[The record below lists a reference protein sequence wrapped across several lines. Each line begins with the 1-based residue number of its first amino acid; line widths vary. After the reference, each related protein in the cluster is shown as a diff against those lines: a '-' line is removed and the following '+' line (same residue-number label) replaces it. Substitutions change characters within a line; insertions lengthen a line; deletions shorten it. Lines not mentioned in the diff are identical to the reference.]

1 MFRFLNFHRH
11 PEKKDEWVFYF
22 HDGEVGTYFEER
34 IKSEGIP
41 YKKLKDEKKAE
52 ILYFSFAKADFD
64 QAQIINSEAMGKF
77 PRPFI
82 PEKAARTV
90 LLVLFFIMVAFA
102 LTGYIITTLKKGG
115 NVLLVF

>member
-11 PEKKDEWVFYF
+11 PEKKGDWVFYF
-22 HDGEVGTYFEER
+22 HDAEVASYFEER
-34 IKSEGIP
+34 IQEADIP
-41 YKKLKDEKKAE
+41 YKKLKDEKKSD

-64 QAQIINSEAMGKF
+64 RAQIINSEAMGKF

-90 LLVLFFIMVAFA
+90 LLVIFFLMVAFA
-102 LTGYIITTLKKGG
+102 LTGYIITALKKG
-115 NVLLVF
+115 

>member
-11 PEKKDEWVFYF
+11 PEKKGDWVFYF
-22 HDGEVGTYFEER
+22 HDAEVAAYFEER
-34 IKSEGIP
+34 IQEADIP
-41 YKKLKDEKKAE
+41 YKKLKDEKKSD

-82 PEKAARTV
+82 PEKAARNV
-90 LLVLFFIMVAFA
+90 LLIIFFLMVAFA
-102 LTGYIITTLKKGG
+102 LTGYIITALKKG
-115 NVLLVF
+115 